1 MVWHS
6 SAKSKQTKKDT
17 EWHTGCL
24 KHFIYFGEYKKYF
37 CDQINILHTAS
48 NHKTNT
54 VTTSSHNKASNFI
67 FCFWQHSHKS
77 DNIFQGYFYIY
88 WEKNPNI
95 MVLTMKQGGYSVSK
109 EFGIMI
115 STISPLQT
123 QNCHM
128 LMECSLMVSLLI
140 WSCSLQV
147 STDALLLSALWHCS
161 KWATSQGIGS
171 YGKRTRWVY

>member
-1 MVWHS
+1 MAYWLF
-6 SAKSKQTKKDT
+6 KT
-17 EWHTGCL
+17 L
-24 KHFIYFGEYKKYF
+24 YFGEYKKYF

-67 FCFWQHSHKS
+67 FCFGQHSHKS
-77 DNIFQGYFYIY
+77 DNIFQGYSYVY
-88 WEKNPNI
+88 WEKKPPTYWFDDKTRK
-95 MVLTMKQGGYSVSK
+95 LFSFKE

-115 STISPLQT
+115 STISQLQT

-140 WSCSLQV
+140 RSCSLQV
-147 STDALLLSALWHCS
+147 STDALFLSSLRHCS

-171 YGKRTRWVY
+171 YGRGLDEFIKTLMGD